1 METQGE
7 MIALPS
13 AAVQGGAKY
22 TVHTTF
28 NTGGAN
34 RNDEHMPFDEH
45 EATHEHTP
53 FSTGRRGTK

>member
-1 METQGE
+1 

-34 RNDEHMPFDEH
+34 CNDEHMPFDEH